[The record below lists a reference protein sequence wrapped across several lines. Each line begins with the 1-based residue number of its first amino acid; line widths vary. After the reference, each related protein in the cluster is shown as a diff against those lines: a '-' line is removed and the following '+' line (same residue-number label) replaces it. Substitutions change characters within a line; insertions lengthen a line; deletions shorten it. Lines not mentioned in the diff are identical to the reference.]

1 MNEKE
6 LDCLYLDTDK
16 YLDEVLDEGGFDM
29 HKAFLEGIIFIFL
42 LEEANEHELL
52 NARELGQSMARRAT

>member
-6 LDCLYLDTDK
+6 LDHLYLDTDK

-29 HKAFLEGIIFIFL
+29 HKAFLEGIIFKEL
-42 LEEANEHELL
+42 LEESNDHEL
-52 NARELGQSMARRAT
+52 